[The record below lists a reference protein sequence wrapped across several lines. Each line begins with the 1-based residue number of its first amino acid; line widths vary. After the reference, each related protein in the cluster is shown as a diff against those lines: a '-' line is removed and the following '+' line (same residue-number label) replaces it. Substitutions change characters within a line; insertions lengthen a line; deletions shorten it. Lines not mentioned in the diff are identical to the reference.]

1 MPGPLNTQPAPP
13 GYYRNPDP
21 NRSQLIPIMSG
32 PQVVTNLGTGAT
44 QPVGTTNQ
52 SGNMQVDFSNIGN
65 PYTKSESHS
74 RSGLPS
80 DFLDIIRGIAPGLAD
95 TSALTTSIER
105 LLNMPS
111 YMTDIGNQI
120 AGSWG
125 GSWAQPLQL
134 PAGLAEQAPAP
145 TPEPAPN
152 NPWGG
157 GNFLGGLLG
166 RLFGGR

>member
-21 NRSQLIPIMSG
+21 NRSQLMPIMSG
-32 PQVVTNLGTGAT
+32 PQVVTNLATGET
-44 QPVGTTNQ
+44 QPAVLGGQAGN
-52 SGNMQVDFSNIGN
+52 GNMQVDFSNIGN
-65 PYTKSESHS
+65 PYTKSSSTS

-80 DFLDIIRGIAPGLAD
+80 DFLDIIRGVAPGLMD
-95 TSALTTSIER
+95 TTALTTSIER

-111 YMTDIGNQI
+111 YMVDIGNQI
-120 AGSWG
+120 GGSWG

-134 PAGLAEQAPAP
+134 PAGLAPPAPAP
-145 TPEPAPN
+145 EPTPVN
-152 NPWGG
+152 QGG
-157 GNFLGGLLG
+157 GNFLSGLLG